1 MKVLFLPDGS
11 ESNPYQKELAK
22 ELEKQGVTVMLG
34 GSAGRFPILSAMR
47 AAGKQNILHLHWTH
61 GFIIGRTALRTIL
74 IGLRF
79 LVELIVLK
87 IKGVKIIWTIHN
99 LVEHERRYLK
109 LELFFQRIAIIFY
122 DHLIVHGLYA
132 QRAVLEIYRLP
143 SKFKSK
149 ISIIP
154 HGNYIDS
161 YENRISR
168 EEARD
173 KLLLKGKMLI
183 FLYFGQIR
191 LYKGVFELIETFQ
204 KINYSNICLFIVGKP
219 INQAVKDKLYKLI
232 DLNSKIYTVLRF
244 IPDNEIQI
252 YMNAADVIILPYRD
266 ILTSGTA
273 ILAMSFG
280 KPIIVPAIGCITEV
294 LDNKGS
300 FLYDPLN
307 KEALLKAMKQTF
319 NADLGKMGKH
329 NFELAKQFQ
338 RGKIAEKTYEVYSE
352 CLNRKK

>member
-11 ESNPYQKELAK
+11 KINPYQKELAK

-34 GSAGRFPILSAMR
+34 RSAGRFPLLNAIR
-47 AAGKQNILHLHWTH
+47 ATGKQNILHLHWTH
-61 GFIIGRTALRTIL
+61 GFIIGSTALKTML
-74 IGLRF
+74 KGLRF
-79 LVELIVLK
+79 LAELIVLK

-99 LVEHERRYLK
+99 LVEHERRYSK
-109 LELFFQRIAIIFY
+109 LELFFQRIAVIFY
-122 DHLIVHGLYA
+122 DHLIVHSLYA
-132 QRAVLEIYRLP
+132 QRTVLETYRLS

-173 KLLLKGKMLI
+173 KLLSKGERLF

-191 LYKGVFELIETFQ
+191 PYKGVFKLIETFQ
-204 KINYSNICLFIVGKP
+204 KINHSNICLFIVGKP
-219 INQAVKDKLYKLI
+219 INEAVKDKLCKLI
-232 DLNSKIYTVLRF
+232 YPNSKIYTVLNF
-244 IPDNEIQI
+244 VPDNEIQI

-266 ILTSGTA
+266 ILTSGA
-273 ILAMSFG
+273 VILAMSFG
-280 KPIIVPAIGCITEV
+280 KPIIAPAIGCIPDV

-307 KEALLKAMKQTF
+307 KEALLKAMKQTL
-319 NADLGKMGKH
+319 NANLKKMGKH
-329 NFELAKQFQ
+329 NIELAKQFQ
-338 RGKIAEKTYEVYSE
+338 WGKIAKKTHEVYSE
-352 CLNRKK
+352 CLNRKR